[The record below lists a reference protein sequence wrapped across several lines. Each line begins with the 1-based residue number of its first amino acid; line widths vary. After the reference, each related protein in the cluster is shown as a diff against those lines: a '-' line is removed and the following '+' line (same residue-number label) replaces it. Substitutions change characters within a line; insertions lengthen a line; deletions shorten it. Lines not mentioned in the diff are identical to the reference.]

1 MIVLDDDDSTPPF
14 EQIRSQLANHIR
26 AGTLEGGYRLPSVRQ
41 LATDLR
47 VAAGTVA
54 RAYTALEADGL
65 IVSSRSAGTR
75 VRTGQSVT
83 ASARSAARSFIGAI
97 LAEQVTLDEALSAV
111 RAEWAA
117 ATEQSPTGT

>member
-1 MIVLDDDDSTPPF
+1 MIILDDDDATPPF

-41 LATDLR
+41 LAADLR

-65 IVSSRSAGTR
+65 IESSRSSGTR
-75 VRTGQSVT
+75 VRMGQGVT
-83 ASARSAARSFIGAI
+83 AAARTAARTFIGAI
-97 LAEQVTLDEALSAV
+97 RAEQVTLDEALSAV

-117 ATEQSPTGT
+117 ADEHGPTAA

>member
-1 MIVLDDDDSTPPF
+1 MIVLDDDDATPPF

-26 AGTLEGGYRLPSVRQ
+26 AGTLEDGYRLPSVRQ
-41 LATDLR
+41 LAADLR

-65 IVSSRSAGTR
+65 IESSRTGTR
-75 VRTGQSVT
+75 VRAGQSVT
-83 ASARSAARSFIGAI
+83 AAARAAARTFIGAI
-97 LAEQVTLDEALSAV
+97 RAEQHSLNEALSAV

-117 ATEQSPTGT
+117 AEEHDPTSA